1 MFALRGVMISFSIFA
16 LPYILLSLVVLCVWR
31 RLLGF
36 LRFSAATTA
45 NLIFTLR
52 VIPFA
57 LAAAATLLLAVPSF
71 VLLEP
76 RGVHEPMGSV
86 PLVLGL
92 GGILLLFGGIAN
104 AVAALVR
111 THQIISRWSQQA
123 VATDLHA
130 VCSDNPIALQRIS
143 GAVPPLT
150 AAGILRPGV
159 WLSRAA
165 ECVLTER
172 ELHCA
177 LRHELVHVRR
187 RDNLRK
193 LILRVIA
200 FPGMEALEGVWRESS
215 EMAADDAA
223 VASASEA
230 LDLAAALIKLS
241 RLLPLAPPPAELT
254 TGLVDSPADSLQA
267 RIARLLAWN
276 EQPTPRQDYRWRY
289 LLFTA
294 FATAGTLAVTYGQL
308 LVRVHAA
315 TEWLVR

>member
-1 MFALRGVMISFSIFA
+1 V
-16 LPYILLSLVVLCVWR
+16 
-31 RLLGF
+31 
-36 LRFSAATTA
+36 
-45 NLIFTLR
+45 
-52 VIPFA
+52 

-76 RGVHEPMGSV
+76 RGMREPIGTV

-92 GGILLLFGGIAN
+92 GGILLLFVGIGK
-104 AVAALVR
+104 AVAALAR
-111 THQIISRWSQQA
+111 TDRIISRWSQQA
-123 VATDLHA
+123 GATDLHA
-130 VCSDNPIALQRIS
+130 VCSDDRVALQRIS

-150 AAGILRPGV
+150 AAGILRPSV

-165 ECVLTER
+165 ESVLTER

-187 RDNLRK
+187 HDNLRK
-193 LILRVIA
+193 LILRFVA
-200 FPGMEALEGVWRESS
+200 FPGMEELESVWSESS
-215 EMAADDAA
+215 EMASDDAA

-230 LDLAAALIKLS
+230 LDLATAVIKLS

-267 RIARLLAWN
+267 RIERLLAWS
-276 EQPTPRQDYRWRY
+276 EQPTPAQEYRWRY
-289 LLFTA
+289 LLFAA
-294 FATAGTLAVTYGQL
+294 FAMAGTLAVTYSQL
-308 LVRVHAA
+308 LGRVHAA